1 LSILDDIRKSV
12 YSGEDVRAVE
22 LVEAAL
28 QEGLDPHDILDNAL
42 LKGIQDCGKA
52 YEEGVMWIPE
62 LLLASEAMKA
72 SINILKPRMVGGITG
87 ENAPRAVL
95 ATVEGDVHDIGVELV
110 GVMLESAG
118 FNVRFLGGNVPTED
132 IIEAVKDFKPHILG
146 LSTLLSNTMYVVPK
160 ILERLKE
167 EKLRT
172 TVKIMVGGAP
182 IRQEF
187 CEEVGADG
195 YAYDAVEAVPVAK
208 KLV

>member
-1 LSILDDIRKSV
+1 MSILDDIRKCV

-52 YEEGVMWIPE
+52 YEEGTMWIPE

-72 SINILKPRMVGGITG
+72 SINILKPHMVGGITG

-160 ILERLKE
+160 ILDRLKE